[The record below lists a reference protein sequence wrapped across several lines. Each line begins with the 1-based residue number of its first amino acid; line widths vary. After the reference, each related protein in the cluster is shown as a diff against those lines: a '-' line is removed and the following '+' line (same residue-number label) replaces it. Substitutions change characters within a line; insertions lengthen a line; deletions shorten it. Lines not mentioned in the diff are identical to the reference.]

1 MSRLQ
6 SEVDEILNHL
16 FIFFTA
22 LVISMT
28 TIPLMI
34 RLAPRIG
41 MLDNPGPRKVHTT
54 PIPRI
59 GGIGIVLGA
68 VIPLLLWAPLDKAM
82 GAYLFGSLVLLA
94 FGALDDSRDL
104 SPYPKFIG
112 QIMAASAVVYYGD
125 VYIASL
131 PFMGLDQL
139 SVSIAKPFTVFAI
152 VGMIN
157 ALNVSDGLDGLA
169 GGLSILSMSCIFYLA
184 FLADGF
190 VVTSIIVA
198 VLGGVLGFLRY
209 NTYPAR
215 VFMGDG
221 GSQFLGFTLGFLAVL
236 LTQKVNPALSP
247 SLPVLFLGLP
257 VIDMLAVIAQ
267 RFYYGINPFEAT
279 KHHIHHHILEL
290 GFDHYESV
298 VMIYLIQALFVASAV
313 LFSYESDWLIMS
325 LYLGVS
331 VLMYL
336 FVFMATRRHWRVHQP
351 YTVSGLT
358 KTIQKVRQHKLFV
371 IIPSRFVSVTI
382 PLFFI
387 FVSFFADHV
396 PRDFS
401 IVSVVLILLLLIIFF
416 LADGIKNSIVLQA
429 IIYVTAAFVVY
440 LESKYINIQS
450 FPLETADLIYFIALA
465 VAIGLA
471 VRYSGQ
477 EQFKTTPMDYLV
489 IFVVLFAGILLQN
502 LPDKSEIGVMA
513 AKLIVLF
520 YGCEF
525 IVNRAQRRLYIL
537 NLSVFTS
544 LIVITLRGFV

>member
-1 MSRLQ
+1 M
-6 SEVDEILNHL
+6 IYL

-22 LVISMT
+22 LVVSMT
-28 TIPLMI
+28 AIPLMI

-54 PIPRI
+54 PIPRV
-59 GGIGIVLGA
+59 GGIGIVVGA
-68 VIPLLLWAPLDKAM
+68 LIAIYFWGTFDKAI

-112 QIMAASAVVYYGD
+112 QILAAVAVVYYGD

-131 PFMGLDQL
+131 PFMELDHL
-139 SVSIAKPFTVFAI
+139 PVSIAKPFTVFAI

-169 GGLSILSMSCIFYLA
+169 GGLSILSLSCIAYLA
-184 FLADGF
+184 FAAGGF
-190 VVTSIIVA
+190 DEMPIIVA
-198 VLGGVLGFLRY
+198 TLGGVIGFLRY

-221 GSQFLGFTLGFLAVL
+221 GSQFLGFTLGFLAVV

-247 SLPVLFLGLP
+247 SLPLLFLGLP

-267 RFYYGINPFEAT
+267 RFYYRINPFEAT
-279 KHHIHHHILEL
+279 KHHIHHHIMEL

-313 LFSYESDWLIMS
+313 LFSYESDWLIMA
-325 LYLGVS
+325 LYLGIS
-331 VLMYL
+331 SLMYL
-336 FVFMATRRHWRVHQP
+336 FVFMATRRHWRAHQLHA
-351 YTVSGLT
+351 VSGLT
-358 KTIQKVRQHKLFV
+358 KLIQTVRRHKLFV
-371 IIPSRFVSVTI
+371 IIPSRFVSMTI

-387 FVSFFADHV
+387 FVSLLANHV

-401 IVSVVLILLLLIIFF
+401 IFSAVLILTLITFF
-416 LADGIKNSIVLQA
+416 LAGGAKNSIVLQA
-429 IIYVTAAFVVY
+429 VIYVTAAFVVY
-440 LESKYINIQS
+440 LETKFMNVQS
-450 FPLETADLIYFIALA
+450 FQLETANLIFFVALA

-489 IFVVLFAGILLQN
+489 IIVVLFAGVLLQN
-502 LPDKSEIGVMA
+502 MPDKSEIGVMA

-525 IVNRAQRRLYIL
+525 IVNRAQSRLYIL
-537 NLSVFTS
+537 NLSVFAS
-544 LIVITLRGFV
+544 LIVLALRGLF